1 MDDARKFSSHK
12 IAKLFLVLQLLLSNK
27 QQLIFKKE
35 IATSLRE
42 QEDVLWHKIND
53 GKDDDGCIIMMK
65 FPLSPLK
72 YITYSYFNK
81 IIPNLT
87 EMKEKGYCK
96 SASHI

>member
-1 MDDARKFSSHK
+1 MDGARNSSNHK

-53 GKDDDGCIIMMK
+53 DGKDDDGCV
-65 FPLSPLK
+65 LL
-72 YITYSYFNK
+72 
-81 IIPNLT
+81 
-87 EMKEKGYCK
+87 
-96 SASHI
+96 